1 VNERKPGDA
10 DIDVHGLTHR
20 GNVRGE
26 NQDHFLISSLRK
38 QMVVHSSSLPES
50 AGFPIAPERV
60 ASLSMVADGVGSG
73 AGEEASRL
81 AVRAVARYVAESAEA
96 YYTADTTDPEA
107 FAKLLEDAALRC
119 HAEVQEHAARDPEG
133 RSMATTLT
141 LWLGL
146 WPQAYLLQV
155 GDSRCYVYRDGTLSQ
170 ISRDQTMA
178 QDLVD
183 EGVLSRTTAVNTRWA
198 HVLSSSIGGQ
208 QAAPVV
214 TRLTRDWG
222 TIVLLC
228 SDGLT
233 KHVSDARIAKHLGS
247 LKSARQACEAL
258 LQDALDDG
266 GTDNITLIIGRT
278 IRPPDA

>member
-1 VNERKPGDA
+1 
-10 DIDVHGLTHR
+10 
-20 GNVRGE
+20 
-26 NQDHFLISSLRK
+26 
-38 QMVVHSSSLPES
+38 
-50 AGFPIAPERV
+50 
-60 ASLSMVADGVGSG
+60 
-73 AGEEASRL
+73 
-81 AVRAVARYVAESAEA
+81 
-96 YYTADTTDPEA
+96 
-107 FAKLLEDAALRC
+107 
-119 HAEVQEHAARDPEG
+119 
-133 RSMATTLT
+133 
-141 LWLGL
+141 
-146 WPQAYLLQV
+146 
-155 GDSRCYVYRDGTLSQ
+155 
-170 ISRDQTMA
+170 MA